1 MELKRSQRVKRI
13 VNSFLITSRLS
24 GGLIPLLLIAI
35 VFPLVILAGFGL
47 YFIYMRGY
55 ILYLIALLALGAG
68 IAFVLLL
75 WLKRN
80 AAEALVSSLD
90 ESLVDAS
97 ADWGEFDNQVWLD
110 LNNQIGLYLAQK
122 PEWGDLKE
130 YGLKLI
136 SLTAARYDNS
146 GSRKELAFSAPELLA
161 MTEEISRRYR
171 YILKTHVPFVEKV
184 KFSTLKMLYDNK
196 DKAEMAKPF
205 WNMYRLY
212 RGFTPVGLL
221 AEARGQILGK
231 IYGGITNELQI
242 KLKQALLQE
251 VLAVAI
257 DLYSGR
263 FRVGDD
269 ELEQSQSSFQDRQCM
284 AKSLDPLRVCLLG
297 QVSSGKSSLVN
308 ALTDSMAAEVS
319 RLPSTDDIQVHQCIL
334 DGVDAIHLVDLPGLD
349 ADTNREQQLL
359 EQVTNSDLVIWMLK
373 ANQPARSLD
382 VQFQS
387 KLDEYYAKSENRSR
401 KRAAIIG
408 VLNQVDRLK
417 PVSEWD
423 PPYNL
428 NNPSEEKAK
437 NIIDSM
443 KYNQDLL
450 TLDSLVPLSIS
461 DDKAP
466 FNLSSLKSLIDQY
479 YENGAQAQLN
489 RRRIESGDKF
499 ELTDQ
504 AKRVYQAGKSLFKIT
519 TAPLAGQ

>member
-1 MELKRSQRVKRI
+1 MKRI
-13 VNSFLITSRLS
+13 VNRFQLTRWLS
-24 GGLIPLLLIAI
+24 GGLIPLLLAAV
-35 VFPLVILAGFGL
+35 VFPLVLLAGYGL
-47 YFIYMRGY
+47 YFIYLNGHA
-55 ILYLIALLALGAG
+55 LYFFALLALGAV
-68 IAFVLLL
+68 IAIVSSL

-80 AAEALVSSLD
+80 ADKALASTLD

-97 ADWGEFDNQVWLD
+97 TEWGEFDNQVWSD
-110 LNNQIGLYLAQK
+110 LNDHIARLLEVN

-130 YGLKLI
+130 YGLELI
-136 SLTAARYDNS
+136 SLTADRYNHND
-146 GSRKELAFSAPELLA
+146 SRKELAFSAPELL
-161 MTEEISRRYR
+161 MLTEEISRRYR
-171 YILKTHVPFVEKV
+171 YFLKTHMPFVEDI
-184 KFSTLKMLYDNK
+184 KFSTLKMLYDHK
-196 DKAEMAKPF
+196 GKVETVKS
-205 WNMYRLY
+205 WWGMYRAY
-212 RGFTPVGLL
+212 RLFTPIGALS
-221 AEARGQILGK
+221 EARGRIFGK
-231 IYGGITNELQI
+231 IFDGFSGEVQI
-242 KLKQALLQE
+242 KLKRALLQD
-251 VLAVAI
+251 VLLVAI
-257 DLYSGR
+257 NLYSGR

-269 ELEQSQSSFQDRQCM
+269 ELEQSQSSLQDRQCM
-284 AKSLDPLRVCLLG
+284 ARALEPLRICLLG

-319 RLPSTDDIQVHQCIL
+319 RLPSTNDIQVHQCIL

-359 EQVTNSDLVIWMLK
+359 EQVTNSDLVIWVLK

-401 KRAAIIG
+401 KRPAIIG

-417 PVSEWD
+417 PVGEWD
-423 PPYNL
+423 PPYDL
-428 NNPSEEKAK
+428 NNPSAEKAK

-443 KYNQDLL
+443 KYNQELL
-450 TLDSLVPLSIS
+450 ALDSLVPLSIS
-461 DDKAP
+461 DDKAS

-489 RRRIESGDKF
+489 RRRIESGNKF